1 MSSHESMSLRD
12 RLSQPEILVALGA
25 SDPLSAI
32 IAQQAG
38 IEALYQGGYAVSAH
52 WRGLPDIGITGLADM
67 AVSLSRITEVSSL
80 PVIVDA
86 DTGFGAEPGVRHTVR
101 TLEAAGAAAVQLEDQ
116 VFPKRCGH
124 MAGKQVIPRDEMVL
138 KIQAAVAERRNP
150 ETLIVARTDTLQV
163 HGIDDAIDRCN
174 AYAEA
179 GADMTFVDAPPT
191 REDVARI
198 AREVGGLKLHNMS
211 ETGRTE
217 VMTAAEIQDAG
228 YDVVI
233 FPSTQT
239 WLFARVY
246 KDLCETVLATGS
258 TEGMR
263 DRFMS
268 FDEVN
273 ATLDLSGW
281 QRPAGS

>member
-1 MSSHESMSLRD
+1 MSLRD
-12 RLSQPEILVALGA
+12 RLAQKEILVALGA

-32 IAQQAG
+32 IAQQSG

-67 AVSLSRITEVSSL
+67 ATSLQRMRAVCDL
-80 PVIVDA
+80 PILVDA
-86 DTGFGAEPGVRHTVR
+86 DTGFGAEPGARHTVR
-101 TLEAAGAAAVQLEDQ
+101 ELETAGASAIQLEDQ
-116 VFPKRCGH
+116 LFPKRCGH
-124 MAGKQVIPRDEMVL
+124 MEGKQVISRDEMVL
-138 KIQAAVAERRNP
+138 KIRAAVAERRDP
-150 ETLIVARTDTLQV
+150 ETLIIARTDALQV
-163 HGIDDAIDRCN
+163 VDIDEAIDRCN
-174 AYAEA
+174 AYLEA

-191 REDVARI
+191 KADVKRI

-217 VMTAAEIQDAG
+217 VMTAQEIQDAG

-233 FPSTQT
+233 YPSTQT

-273 ATLDLSGW
+273 RTLDLSGW
-281 QRPAGS
+281 QRPAGQ